1 VAKPEL
7 GVKRICLSCGA
18 KFYDLDNDPILC
30 PSCGAEFDP
39 ESAMKLK
46 RGRSAANDDKPA
58 KEKEAKAEKPKE
70 DDEEDLDVDL
80 DDDDEDVLE
89 DTSDLDDDDEV
100 PGVGSGGDES
110 GDDES

>member
-1 VAKPEL
+1 MAKPEL
-7 GVKRICLSCGA
+7 GIKRTCLSCSA
-18 KFYDLDNDPILC
+18 KFYDLNKEDILC

-46 RGRSAANDDKPA
+46 RGRTAPANDDKPA
-58 KEKEAKAEKPKE
+58 KETKKKETATDE
-70 DDEEDLDVDL
+70 DSDDLDVDL

-100 PGVGSGGDES
+100 PGVGGGD
-110 GDDES
+110 DDDDDS